1 MALLTGDFTQ
11 AFSQGKLDGSVKI
24 EEIDKNFQT
33 VKVGNLDVC
42 YYDVLKD
49 PFEIEG
55 FPWRDPVRVF
65 NRLPSSFTD
74 KDVNAGALSLSNHT
88 AGGAVRFRTDS
99 PYITLKANLAYSSDM
114 NHMPRAGS
122 AGFDLYI
129 GSGKDIKY
137 RKTAQP
143 SPNMKVL
150 ELQMVNGSPK
160 KMTDWTLYLPLYG
173 GASKIEI
180 GLAPNAK
187 IEKPTP
193 HVVGKPVL
201 FYGSSITQGGC
212 ASRPGNAYTTMLC
225 RAVDAPQINL
235 GFSGSGKGESAVAE
249 AIAGLKLAAFVM
261 DYDHNAPNI
270 QHLKDTHEKFFKI
283 IREKNPELPIII
295 LSKCDFNGGGDN
307 ERRKIIRQTYENAV
321 KNGDKKVWFIDGET
335 LFGTENRDAC
345 TVDGCHP
352 NDLGFYRMFRQ
363 ILQYWTKRLKNSESF
378 ITGIVMV
385 AICESVFYI

>member
-1 MALLTGDFTQ
+1 MRTRCLMALAIVFFTGAFTPV
-11 AFSQGKLDGSVKI
+11 FSQVKPEETVKI

-33 VKVGNLDVC
+33 AKVGNLDVC
-42 YYDVLKD
+42 YYDALKD

-55 FPWRDPVRVF
+55 FPWRDPARVF
-65 NRLPSSFTD
+65 NRLPSSFTV

-88 AGGAVRFRTDS
+88 SGGAVRFRTDS
-99 PYITLKANLAYSSDM
+99 PFIVLRANLAYSSDM

-122 AGFDLYI
+122 AGFDLYS
-129 GSGKDIKY
+129 GSGNEIRY

-150 ELQMVNGSPK
+150 EILMANGSPK

-173 GASKIEI
+173 AASKIEI
-180 GLAPNAK
+180 GLAPGSN
-187 IEKPTP
+187 IEKPVP
-193 HVVGKPVL
+193 HTVINPIL

-225 RAVDAPQINL
+225 RALDAPQINL
-235 GFSGSGKGESAVAE
+235 GFSGSGKGETAVAE
-249 AIAGLKLAAFVM
+249 AIAGLKLSVFVM
-261 DYDHNAPNI
+261 DYDHNAPSP

-283 IREKNPELPIII
+283 IRGKNPELPIII
-295 LSKCDFNGGGDN
+295 LSKCDFNGVGDKQ
-307 ERRKIIRQTYENAV
+307 RREIIRQTYENAV
-321 KNGDKKVWFIDGET
+321 KDGDKKVWFIDGET
-335 LFGTENRDAC
+335 LFGTEDRDAC

-363 ILQYWTKRLKNSESF
+363 IFPVLEK
-378 ITGIVMV
+378 
-385 AICESVFYI
+385 AIKEGK